1 MVKYTIVLLFV
12 LLFIAQVYKRQE
24 QLKTEKMLLVS

>member
-24 QLKTEKMLLVS
+24 TLKTEKMLLV